1 MKNKIKDSKG
11 KSKEAVKIE
20 SNDEP
25 KEEVPLG
32 DQNHFDKSLINR
44 ESMSSTAETFPKD
57 TCFYANPNIVV
68 FDVRNFIST
77 FLRVDEPRH
86 STIKSIKNG
95 LIIS

>member
-1 MKNKIKDSKG
+1 MKDKIKDSKR

-25 KEEVPLG
+25 KEEVPLE
-32 DQNHFDKSLINR
+32 DQKHFDKSLTIR

-57 TCFYANPNIVV
+57 TCFYANPSIVV

-77 FLRVDEPRH
+77 FYNNSLRKLSNLRH
-86 STIKSIKNG
+86 LLPG
-95 LIIS
+95 L